1 MLKAILPEFLHRL
14 IRIFFQ
20 ESLKMLDKEQCD
32 SLCPKSNVNGGKHY
46 TVFPLSLLLAP
57 RDAVDLTCRSGWQLG
72 MVHKCLQ
79 VEKES
84 AWPWLVM
91 D

>member
-1 MLKAILPEFLHRL
+1 MLKAVLPEFLHRL

-20 ESLKMLDKEQCD
+20 KSLKMLDKEQCD
-32 SLCPKSNVNGGKHY
+32 ALCPKSSVNGEKHY

-57 RDAVDLTCRSGWQLG
+57 SGAVDLTCRSGWQLG
-72 MVHKCLQ
+72 IVHTGLQ
-79 VEKES
+79 AEKEL

-91 D
+91 N